1 MNRRIKIYFFYIS
14 LGLLYPVVKVICYIN
29 GLVYLRGVIYG
40 LIAGVSTI
48 SVGILALKEYDG
60 ADKPLWHWLAA
71 LVPLVIIPLTPIVM
85 ILHLGLM
92 TFLMEK
98 TTLFMVFEGIAV
110 AQFIVAIL
118 MFRGLI
124 FKRGTD
130 KQKMPRAGFAIMK
143 TVLTLRSLFKKP
155 ERTLRE
161 MGIQKGQTVLDYG
174 CGIGSFSI
182 PAAKMV
188 GNDGIVYALDIHPLA
203 IKAVEKKIKKKRI
216 TNVKTILSARETG
229 LPDES
234 VDVVLL
240 YDVLQMVSDREKLLE
255 ELHRVLKPDGILFA
269 TAEHLDPT
277 NEFMNIFSKTNL
289 FTLIEQRG
297 EVFRFKRV

>member
-1 MNRRIKIYFFYIS
+1 MNKKIYFYYI
-14 LGLLYPVVKVICYIN
+14 LIAVLYPVVKVICYIN

-60 ADKPLWHWLAA
+60 ADKPVWHWLAA
-71 LVPLVIIPLTPIVM
+71 LVPLIIIPLTPIVM
-85 ILHLGLM
+85 VYHLGLRM
-92 TFLMEK
+92 FLMEK
-98 TTLFMVFEGIAV
+98 MTPFMVFEGIAV

-130 KQKMPRAGFAIMK
+130 KQKMPRVGFAIMK
-143 TVLTLRSLFKKP
+143 TVLTLRSIFKKP
-155 ERTLRE
+155 ERILRE
-161 MGIQKGQTVLDYG
+161 MGLQKGQTVLDYG

-188 GNDGIVYALDIHPLA
+188 SEDGIVYALDIHPLA
-203 IKAVEKKIKKKRI
+203 IKAVEKEIKKKGI
-216 TNVKTILSARETG
+216 SNIKTILYSRGTG

-240 YDVLQMVSDREKLLE
+240 YDVFQMLSDKEKLLE
-255 ELHRVLKPDGILFA
+255 ELHRVLKSGGVLFA
-269 TAEHLDPT
+269 TAEHLDPK
-277 NEFMNIFSKTNL
+277 EFMNIFARGNL
-289 FTLIEQRG
+289 FTLIEHRG
-297 EVFRFKRV
+297 EVFRFKRD

>member
-1 MNRRIKIYFFYIS
+1 MNRRIKIHFFYIL
-14 LGLLYPVVKVICYIN
+14 LGLLYPIVKIICYIN
-29 GLVYLRGVIYG
+29 GLVYLRGVTYG
-40 LIAGVSTI
+40 IIAGASTV

-60 ADKPLWHWLAA
+60 ANEPVWHWLAT
-71 LVPLVIIPLTPIVM
+71 LIPLIIIPLTPIIM
-85 ILHLGLM
+85 ILHLGLR
-92 TFLMEK
+92 TFLEK
-98 TTLFMVFEGIAV
+98 MTPFMLFEGIAL

-124 FKRGTD
+124 FKRGTE

-143 TVLTLRSLFKKP
+143 TVLTMRSLFKKP

-161 MGIQKGQTVLDYG
+161 MGLRKGQTFLDYG

-188 GNDGIVYALDIHPLA
+188 GDDGIVYALDIHPLA
-203 IKAVEKKIKKKRI
+203 IKAVEKKIKKKQI
-216 TNVKTILSARETG
+216 ANIKTILSARETG

-240 YDVLQMVSDREKLLE
+240 YDVLQMISDKEKLLE
-255 ELHRVLKPDGILFA
+255 ELHRVLKSGGVLFA
-269 TAEHLDPT
+269 TAEHLDP
-277 NEFMNIFSKTNL
+277 NEFMNIFAWGNL

-297 EVFRFKRV
+297 EVFRFKKD

>member
-1 MNRRIKIYFFYIS
+1 MNRRIKIYFFYIL

-60 ADKPLWHWLAA
+60 ADKPVWHWLAA
-71 LVPLVIIPLTPIVM
+71 LIPLIIIPLTPIIM
-85 ILHLGLM
+85 ILHLGLR

-98 TTLFMVFEGIAV
+98 MAPFMIFEGIAL

-130 KQKMPRAGFAIMK
+130 KQKMPRIGFAIMK

-155 ERTLRE
+155 ERILHEMGLRE
-161 MGIQKGQTVLDYG
+161 GQTVLDYG

-188 GNDGIVYALDIHPLA
+188 GDDGVVYALDIHPLA
-203 IKAVEKKIKKKRI
+203 IRAVEKEIKKKRI
-216 TNVKTILSARETG
+216 ANIKTILSARETG

-240 YDVLQMVSDREKLLE
+240 YDVFQMISDKEKLLE
-255 ELHRVLKPDGILFA
+255 ELHRVLNSGGVLFA
-269 TAEHLDPT
+269 TAEHLDPK
-277 NEFMNIFSKTNL
+277 EFMNIFAKGDL
-289 FTLIEQRG
+289 FTLVEQRG
-297 EVFRFKRV
+297 EVFRFMRD

>member
-1 MNRRIKIYFFYIS
+1 MNKKIYFYYI
-14 LGLLYPVVKVICYIN
+14 LIAVLYPVVKVICYIN

-48 SVGILALKEYDG
+48 SVGILALKEYGG
-60 ADKPLWHWLAA
+60 ADKPVWHWLAA
-71 LVPLVIIPLTPIVM
+71 LVPLIIISLTPIIM
-85 ILHLGLM
+85 ILHLGLR

-98 TTLFMVFEGIAV
+98 IAIFMIFEGIAV

-143 TVLTLRSLFKKP
+143 TVLTLRSIFKKP
-155 ERTLRE
+155 ERILRE
-161 MGIQKGQTVLDYG
+161 MGLREGQTVLDYG

-188 GNDGIVYALDIHPLA
+188 GDDGVVYALDIHPLA
-203 IKAVEKKIKKKRI
+203 IRAVEKEIKKKRI
-216 TNVKTILSARETG
+216 LNVKTILSARETG

-234 VDVVLL
+234 VDIVLL
-240 YDVLQMVSDREKLLE
+240 YDVFQMISDKEKLLE
-255 ELHRVLKPDGILFA
+255 ELHRVLKSDGILFA
-269 TAEHLDPT
+269 TTEHLDS
-277 NEFMNIFSKTNL
+277 NEFMNIFARENL
-289 FTLIEQRG
+289 FTLIEQKG
-297 EVFRFKRV
+297 EVFRFKRD

>member
-1 MNRRIKIYFFYIS
+1 
-14 LGLLYPVVKVICYIN
+14 
-29 GLVYLRGVIYG
+29 
-40 LIAGVSTI
+40 
-48 SVGILALKEYDG
+48 
-60 ADKPLWHWLAA
+60 
-71 LVPLVIIPLTPIVM
+71 
-85 ILHLGLM
+85 
-92 TFLMEK
+92 
-98 TTLFMVFEGIAV
+98 
-110 AQFIVAIL
+110 
-118 MFRGLI
+118 
-124 FKRGTD
+124 
-130 KQKMPRAGFAIMK
+130 MPRAGFAIMK

-155 ERTLRE
+155 ERILRE

-240 YDVLQMVSDREKLLE
+240 YDVLQMISDKEKLLE

-269 TAEHLDPT
+269 TAEHLDP

-297 EVFRFKRV
+297 EVFRFKRDGFIPKLKDLR

>member
-1 MNRRIKIYFFYIS
+1 MNRRIKIYFFYIL

-29 GLVYLRGVIYG
+29 GLVYLRGVLYG

-60 ADKPLWHWLAA
+60 ADKPVWHWLAA
-71 LVPLVIIPLTPIVM
+71 LIPMIIIPLTPIIM
-85 ILHLGLM
+85 IHHLGLR

-98 TTLFMVFEGIAV
+98 MTPFMIFEGIAV

-118 MFRGLI
+118 MFQGLI

-130 KQKMPRAGFAIMK
+130 KQKMPRIGFAIMK
-143 TVLTLRSLFKKP
+143 TVLTLRSIFKKP

-161 MGIQKGQTVLDYG
+161 MGLQKGQTVLDYG

-188 GNDGIVYALDIHPLA
+188 GDDGAVYALDIHPLA
-203 IKAVEKKIKKKRI
+203 IKAVEKEIKKKRI
-216 TNVKTILSARETG
+216 SNIKTILSARETG

-240 YDVLQMVSDREKLLE
+240 YDVFQMISDKEKLLD
-255 ELHRVLKPDGILFA
+255 ELHRVLKSDGILFA
-269 TAEHLDPT
+269 TAEHLDLK
-277 NEFMNIFSKTNL
+277 EFMNIFARGNL
-289 FTLIEQRG
+289 FTLVEQRG
-297 EVFRFKRV
+297 EVFRFKRD

>member
-1 MNRRIKIYFFYIS
+1 MNKKIYFYYI
-14 LGLLYPVVKVICYIN
+14 LIAVLYPVVKVICYIN

-60 ADKPLWHWLAA
+60 ADKPVWHWLAA
-71 LVPLVIIPLTPIVM
+71 LVPLIIIPLTPIVM
-85 ILHLGLM
+85 VYHLGLRM
-92 TFLMEK
+92 FLMEK
-98 TTLFMVFEGIAV
+98 MTPFMVFEGIAV

-130 KQKMPRAGFAIMK
+130 KQKMPRVGFAIMK
-143 TVLTLRSLFKKP
+143 TVLTLRSIFKKP
-155 ERTLRE
+155 ERILRE
-161 MGIQKGQTVLDYG
+161 MGLQKGQTVLDYG

-188 GNDGIVYALDIHPLA
+188 SDDGIVYALDIHPLA
-203 IKAVEKKIKKKRI
+203 IKAVEKEIKKKGI
-216 TNVKTILSARETG
+216 SNIKTILSSRGTG

-240 YDVLQMVSDREKLLE
+240 YDVFQMLSDKEKLLE
-255 ELHRVLKPDGILFA
+255 ELHRVLKSGGVLFA
-269 TAEHLDPT
+269 TAEHLDPK
-277 NEFMNIFSKTNL
+277 EFMNIFARGNL
-289 FTLIEQRG
+289 FTLIEHRG
-297 EVFRFKRV
+297 EVFRFKRD

>member
-1 MNRRIKIYFFYIS
+1 
-14 LGLLYPVVKVICYIN
+14 
-29 GLVYLRGVIYG
+29 
-40 LIAGVSTI
+40 
-48 SVGILALKEYDG
+48 
-60 ADKPLWHWLAA
+60 
-71 LVPLVIIPLTPIVM
+71 
-85 ILHLGLM
+85 
-92 TFLMEK
+92 
-98 TTLFMVFEGIAV
+98 
-110 AQFIVAIL
+110 
-118 MFRGLI
+118 LI
-124 FKRGTD
+124 FKRGPD

-143 TVLTLRSLFKKP
+143 TVLTLCSLFKKP
-155 ERTLRE
+155 ERILRE

-240 YDVLQMVSDREKLLE
+240 YDVLQMISDKEKLLE

-269 TAEHLDPT
+269 TAEHLDP

-297 EVFRFKRV
+297 EVFRFKRDGFIPKLKDLR